1 MRTNSPA
8 ATVTLVSALG
18 WVIYGTFQI
27 QWSKREQNPRLKSL
41 FQYAMTHVRYLNSR
55 GSDADK
61 SPMAPRKRPV
71 QSRSQLTLG
80 ALQEAFV
87 RVLITQGYEKM
98 TVREV
103 VSVAGVGIGTF
114 YDYVPN
120 LRTLAASTIHKR
132 CIECGTLLRAT
143 VAEHAGQSLETM
155 VKELLETLINLGF
168 SRPREWT
175 ALLLLERQVSS
186 AAALRKIHEEFVA
199 IWAAALR
206 ASSANL
212 PEPKI
217 IALARM
223 AHALSYGWYSHDL
236 LFYVDDP
243 LHGRSLDE
251 IAHAIVDLGQRAS
264 SGLP

>member
-1 MRTNSPA
+1 MA
-8 ATVTLVSALG
+8 
-18 WVIYGTFQI
+18 
-27 QWSKREQNPRLKSL
+27 
-41 FQYAMTHVRYLNSR
+41 HVRDLHSLSSN
-55 GSDADK
+55 ADK
-61 SPMAPRKRPV
+61 SPISPRKRPL

-87 RVLITQGYEKM
+87 RVLIAQGYEKM

-120 LRTLAASTIHKR
+120 LRSLAASTIHKR
-132 CIECGTLLRAT
+132 CIECGVLLRAT
-143 VAEHAGQSLETM
+143 VAEHAGESLETM
-155 VKELLETLINLGF
+155 VKALLETLIDLGF

-186 AAALRKIHEEFVA
+186 ATALRKIHEEYVA

-212 PEPKI
+212 PEPKV

-243 LHGRSLDE
+243 LHSRSLDE